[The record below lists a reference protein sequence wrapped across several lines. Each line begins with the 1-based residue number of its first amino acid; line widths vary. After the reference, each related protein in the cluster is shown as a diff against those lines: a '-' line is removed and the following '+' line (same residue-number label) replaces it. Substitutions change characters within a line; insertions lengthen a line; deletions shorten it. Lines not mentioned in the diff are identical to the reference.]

1 MEENKVFTKEQ
12 VSTLM
17 KRRVERSHQAF
28 FDRYGVK
35 NLQEL
40 DELFA
45 LAKMCKDDEPEKD
58 PMLSF
63 NKIIGLEDVKTDL
76 YKAIAILEK
85 QRNGNEKYFSSVCF
99 SGESG
104 TGKTIAATIFA
115 NMLYEK
121 KLIKRK
127 KPSIVCGDVLC
138 EKDLPDLYANN
149 KYGLIVIECASS
161 MFDSFFGG
169 ERVSFIYKL
178 GEMMDKYKNSVITV
192 FSDTPAKISRMLKGN
207 IQISNRV
214 SMTIQFDP
222 YTLDELNE
230 IATTSIRKCGYIIEN
245 DATDELQRLI
255 KYLKRQP
262 NFAYARTLRNTLE
275 KIFVIQANRT
285 VGDQRDVVIKL
296 EDILLFEK
304 TERISRTVMDEAE
317 KKYEKQLYELIGLEK
332 VKNQVIRIKS
342 YALKNISNPD
352 NLNLHM
358 CFTGNPGTGKTE
370 VAKLLA
376 GILYENGI
384 LPENKLVQKDRSELV
399 AEYIGQTAPLV
410 RRAVAEALGGVLF
423 IDEAYMLDPRDC
435 EKDFG
440 HEALAELLKC
450 MEDYRGQFAVVFAG
464 YKNETLD
471 MLERNPGLKS
481 RINRYIDFPNYSK
494 QELTDIAHL
503 MLKKNGYDSSKGV
516 VERVIDIVE
525 TKREDDNFANAR
537 EVRNVLECLYE
548 IQSVRTVGNTN
559 RTIINKDV
567 STYIKENN
575 VKISEEGGVA
585 ISETMK
591 TVKELK
597 NNPAHQPINSD
608 FIENRTVLIECF
620 RDGKPAGEGTGFIIS
635 PNGLIVTNNH
645 VIDKAEEIK
654 IRKSLFLMGGEKIN
668 KEYKA
673 KLFKKD
679 SLHDA
684 ALLIVEEKDHE
695 FPYFLLAES
704 YPDRLTPVIMGG
716 YPFGASRLNNI
727 SFNEG
732 TIQSVNKDS
741 KLKDDMDTVD
751 RIYVDING
759 VPGNSGSAL
768 LDKQTGEVLGIYSG
782 ASVHW
787 QQGIAHQKKYAM
799 PIKYVWDL
807 LPKTSHKS
815 VNQ

>member
-1 MEENKVFTKEQ
+1 MEEKVFTKDQ
-12 VSTLM
+12 VSNLM

-40 DELFA
+40 DDLFA
-45 LAKMCKDDEPEKD
+45 LAKMCKDEEPEKD
-58 PMLSF
+58 PMLNF

-76 YKAIAILEK
+76 YKAVAILEK
-85 QRNGNEKYFSSVCF
+85 QRNGNEKYFSSICF

-104 TGKTIAATIFA
+104 TGKTIASVIFA

-127 KPSIVCGDVLC
+127 KPHIVCGDTLC
-138 EKDLPDLYANN
+138 EKDLPELYSDN
-149 KYGLIVIECASS
+149 KYGLIVIECAAS
-161 MFDSFFGG
+161 MFESCFGG
-169 ERVSFIYKL
+169 ERISFIYKL

-214 SMTIQFDP
+214 SMSIQFEP
-222 YTLDELNE
+222 YSFDELNE
-230 IATTSIRKCGYIIEN
+230 IAETSIRKSGYIIHD
-245 DATDELQRLI
+245 DAKEELQKLI

-285 VGDQRDVVIKL
+285 VGNERDVDITL
-296 EDILLFEK
+296 EDILMFEK
-304 TERISRTVMDEAE
+304 SERISRVVLKDAD
-317 KKYEKQLYELIGLEK
+317 KKYEKQLNELIGLK
-332 VKNQVIRIKS
+332 KAKTQIIRIKS
-342 YALKNISNPD
+342 YALKNIKNPD

-410 RRAVAEALGGVLF
+410 RRAVSEALGGVLF

-440 HEALAELLKC
+440 YEALAELLKC
-450 MEDYRGQFAVVFAG
+450 MEDYRGQFAVIFAG

-481 RINRYIDFPNYSK
+481 RVNRYIDFPNYTK
-494 QELTDIAHL
+494 RELTDIACL
-503 MLKKNGYDSSKGV
+503 MVKNSGYDCGNKVIERV
-516 VERVIDIVE
+516 VEIAE
-525 TKREDDNFANAR
+525 TKRENDNFANAR
-537 EVRNVLECLYE
+537 EVRNILESLYE
-548 IQSVRTVGNTN
+548 IQSVRTVSNNN
-559 RTIINKDV
+559 RTITVKDV
-567 STYIKENN
+567 AAYIKENDIKLSKDASIKIEEN
-575 VKISEEGGVA
+575 VDYIKSL
-585 ISETMK
+585 K
-591 TVKELK
+591 T
-597 NNPAHQPINSD
+597 NPITTTIDSNYVED
-608 FIENRTVLIECF
+608 RTVLIECL
-620 RDGKPAGEGTGFIIS
+620 RDGKLAGEGTGFIIS
-635 PNGLIVTNNH
+635 PNGLIVTNHH
-645 VIDKAEEIK
+645 VIDKADEIK
-654 IRKSLFLMGGEKIN
+654 VRKTLYLQSGEKVN
-668 KEYKA
+668 KEYKVS
-673 KLFKKD
+673 LVKKD
-679 SLHDA
+679 ALHDA
-684 ALLIVEEKDHE
+684 ALLIVQEKDHT
-695 FPYFLLAES
+695 FPYFLLAEN
-704 YPDRLTPVIMGG
+704 YPEVLSPVMMGG

-732 TIQSVNKDS
+732 TIQSINKDS
-741 KLKDDMDTVD
+741 KLKDEQDTVD

-768 LDKQTGEVLGIYSG
+768 VDKATGEVLGIYSG
-782 ASVHW
+782 GSVHW
-787 QQGIAHQKKYAM
+787 QNGAAHMKKYAM

-807 LPKTSHKS
+807 LPKASHKT